1 MNNLRQKQKIERSLY
16 RSEGMEVIA
25 RNLSFARDDKF
36 LSIFNEIAED
46 DKEKGKLW
54 RMHVFLWSFING
66 LKLEG
71 DLIEC
76 GVWRGFCSSVA
87 TRYTNFERTNKKLFL
102 FDTWDGIPEDQIDI
116 CRTQFGSKVQIIN
129 DKYKSPENYEK
140 VLQRFKS
147 FPNVQIIKGRV
158 PEIFNE
164 IHIPKKISFLHLD
177 MNSSIAEIGALEV
190 LFKKMVKGSICLLD
204 DYGSDNAIHQ
214 MTAELEWFTKKGYF
228 ICELPTMQGLVVKL
242 D

>member
-1 MNNLRQKQKIERSLY
+1 MNSQNQNHIHERSLY
-16 RSEGMEVIA
+16 RAEGMEVIA
-25 RNLSFARDDKF
+25 RNLSFTRDEKF
-36 LSIFNEIAED
+36 YSIFNEIAENS
-46 DKEKGKLW
+46 KEQGKLW

-76 GVWRGFCSSVA
+76 GVWRGFCSSIA
-87 TRYTNFERTNKKLFL
+87 TRYTDFEQNDKTLYL

-116 CRTQFGSKVQIIN
+116 KRLGVGSKFNSIN
-129 DKYKSPENYEK
+129 DRYKGPENYEK

-147 FPNVQIIKGRV
+147 FPNVKIIKGRV
-158 PEIFNE
+158 PDIFKEIKMPN
-164 IHIPKKISFLHLD
+164 KISFLHID
-177 MNSSIAEIGALEV
+177 MNSSIAEIAALEV
-190 LFKKMVKGSICLLD
+190 LFEKMVRGSICLLD

-214 MTAELEWFTKKGYF
+214 MKAELDWFTKRGYF
-228 ICELPTMQGLVVKL
+228 VCELPTMQGLVIKT